1 MSFDICAENIIIIRL
16 FTHLLPRLQSND
28 WGTHLN
34 SRQNHSYLAALNY
47 GQARPLSSPEFII
60 YGICCA
66 ALSTRT
72 TRLGALIIPAFAL
85 LHAHNRCMSCRLRLQ
100 CLDHIFKALPELT
113 SPHFL
118 KHLLNSHPRSLLAL
132 STHDFS
138 DLTLRILILRRLFTT
153 TA

>member
-1 MSFDICAENIIIIRL
+1 
-16 FTHLLPRLQSND
+16 LQSND

-47 GQARPLSSPEFII
+47 GQVSVLFTPEFAIHGISVLFTPDFTI

-66 ALSTRT
+66 ALKHTNYSSWRYDNPSVCVAS
-72 TRLGALIIPAFAL
+72 RSQS
-85 LHAHNRCMSCRLRLQ
+85 LHVARACTFVVIL
-100 CLDHIFKALPELT
+100 
-113 SPHFL
+113 L
-118 KHLLNSHPRSLLAL
+118 KHFMNSHPRSLLAL

-138 DLTLRILILRRLFTT
+138 DLSLRILLLRRLFTT